1 MSNTNETPNNPENK
15 SMVSFKE
22 SIKKNYKVLGIIL
35 GVVIIFGGMFTYK
48 SLQNKTH
55 NIANNKGEQYFYAAD
70 FDNAVKEYE
79 DYFNKDKNPLW
90 KAKIAQV
97 YSIKGDKENSAK
109 YLEEAKS
116 VDKLDP
122 ETINVIAFTEYMNDD
137 YELALE
143 DGEKGLES
151 FPKDK
156 QLNKTMFAVYM
167 ANKNIDNAK
176 KLLET
181 YPIDEESPYD
191 IAEKSRMFM
200 LLGEKE
206 KGFQEL
212 KKAWDKD
219 KDEFKVYDVL
229 SQIALYD
236 RNSLLEDIDNLIIE
250 NPNEPAYKMWMAK
263 LYSANKETALDAENI
278 IKEIEGQD
286 IGKLEKQVILS
297 SIYSNSG
304 KIEEA
309 DKIIEDVLKNYK
321 KDYRAYH
328 IASWHFLEKKDLKKA
343 EEYAKESMYL
353 NPNYPD
359 NYAFLMPE
367 ILKQKNK
374 SIEGEPYF
382 RTAMLMEPYNYNIML
397 NIADYYW
404 ETTDSNKKAL
414 EYFELAEIVRPN
426 DPEIK
431 YNITLIYVANK
442 QDGEAVQVLRQA
454 IKLDDEN
461 PKYHRTLGT
470 IYFLNGRDKLA
481 IEETRLAFEADNK
494 DILTLNNAGCYY
506 VMTASNIQR
515 GVYNLKEAYDGI
527 KDDTDEYTRRT
538 IKENYQ
544 KAKELLDQYKNA
556 KGNSKLQVPELIMFY

>member
-15 SMVSFKE
+15 SMVSLKE
-22 SIKKNYKVLGIIL
+22 SIKKNYKILGIIL

-79 DYFNKDKNPLW
+79 AYFNKDKNPLW

-116 VDKLDP
+116 VDKLDS
-122 ETINVIAFTEYMNDD
+122 ETINIITFTEYMNDD

-176 KLLET
+176 RLLGT
-181 YPIDEESPYD
+181 YPIDENSSYD
-191 IAEKSRMFM
+191 IAEKGRMFM

-206 KGFQEL
+206 KAFQEL
-212 KKAWDKD
+212 KRAWDKD

-236 RNSLLEDIDNLIIE
+236 RNSLLEDIDNLIAE

-263 LYSANKETALDAENI
+263 LYSANKETAGDAENI
-278 IKEIEGQD
+278 MKEIAKED
-286 IGKLEKQVILS
+286 IGKLEKEVIMS
-297 SIYSNSG
+297 SIYSNSART
-304 KIEEA
+304 EEA
-309 DKIIEDVLKNYK
+309 DKIIEDILKNYK

-353 NPNYPD
+353 NPSYPD

-454 IKLDDEN
+454 IKLDGEN

>member
-1 MSNTNETPNNPENK
+1 MSNTNETPNNQGNK
-15 SMVSFKE
+15 SIVSFKE
-22 SIKKNYKVLGIIL
+22 FIKKNYKVLGIII
-35 GVVIIFGGMFTYK
+35 GVVVIFSGIFTYK

-55 NIANNKGEQYFYAAD
+55 NIGKNKAEQYFYTAD
-70 FDNAVKEYE
+70 FDNSIKEYE
-79 DYFNKDKNPLW
+79 KYFNKDKNPLW

-116 VDKLDP
+116 GDKIEA
-122 ETINVIAFTEYMNDD
+122 ETINTIVFTEYMNDE

-143 DGEKGLES
+143 DGENGLES

-167 ANKNIDNAK
+167 ANKDIDNAQ

-181 YPIDEESPYD
+181 YPIDENSAYD
-191 IAEKSRMFM
+191 IAEKGRMIM
-200 LLGEKE
+200 LIGEKE
-206 KGFQEL
+206 NGFKEL

-236 RNSLLEDIDNLIIE
+236 KNSLLEDIDNLITE
-250 NPNEPAYKMWMAK
+250 NPDEPAYKMWMAK
-263 LYSANKETALDAENI
+263 VYSANKETALDAENI
-278 IKEIEGQD
+278 MKEIEKED
-286 IGKLEKQVILS
+286 IGKLEKKVIMAS
-297 SIYSNSG
+297 VYSKS
-304 KIEEA
+304 KRPEEA
-309 DKIIEDVLKNYK
+309 DKIIEDILKNYK

-328 IASWHFLEKKDLKKA
+328 IAAWHFLDKTDLGKA
-343 EEYAKESMYL
+343 EEYAKESIDL

-374 SIEGEPYF
+374 SVEGEPYF
-382 RTAMLMEPYNYNIML
+382 RTAMLMEPYNYNIIL

-426 DPEIK
+426 DAEIK
-431 YNITLIYVANK
+431 YNINLIYMANK
-442 QDGEAVQVLRQA
+442 QDGDAVQILRKA
-454 IKLDDEN
+454 IKLDPEN

-470 IYFLNGRDKLA
+470 IYFLNARDNLA
-481 IEETRLAFEADNK
+481 LEETRLAYELDSK

-527 KDDTDEYTRRT
+527 KDDTDEYTRKT
-538 IKENYQ
+538 IKENYK
-544 KAKELLDQYKNA
+544 KAKELLEQYKSA
-556 KGNSKLQVPELIMFY
+556 KVNSKLQVPELIMFY